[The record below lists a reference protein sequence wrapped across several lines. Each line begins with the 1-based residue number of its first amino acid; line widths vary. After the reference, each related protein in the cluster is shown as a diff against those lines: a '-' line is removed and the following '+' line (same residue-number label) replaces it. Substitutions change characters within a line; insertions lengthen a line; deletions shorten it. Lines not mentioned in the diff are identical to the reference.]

1 MNELQVTF
9 DGRSY
14 TFQPGQTVFIGRLS
28 DSSIVV
34 TDPTVSRRHAQL
46 TWGPAGWLFEN
57 LGQAR
62 AFQQGQEV
70 RQVIVRK
77 PIELSLAS
85 PQGPVVRLEPMA
97 AADPQATFQAPAQSA
112 FQAPAQSA
120 FQAPPRAAFQA
131 PPRAAFQA
139 PPRAAPPGAPSVG
152 PPPGSGPPEGLGS
165 PGGYGPPGGF
175 GPSSGYGPPPGGH
188 GPPPWALSAAAGA
201 GPRAAQHA
209 GVGDELA
216 TAFEILIPV
225 KTWLRDAGWRQGLRL
240 LVIAYALLPL
250 LFLALLSSS
259 SSLGVPGFAYSLY
272 VAPLWAI
279 AFWLLLRPG
288 RIGALE
294 IYVAIATIIWV
305 TIWLYV
311 VTVNINDQLV
321 NAVRSGNFLAA
332 LAVGYNEEIAKALP
346 ILLAALILLKFR
358 ATKLDVRMWMF
369 LGTISGLTF
378 GVLEERLYTEM
389 AIAQVA
395 RASAVS
401 QADAGVLDFA
411 FRVFVD
417 GFEHAVWAG
426 VAAFFIGIA
435 INYPRR
441 RWQLILLGI
450 SMVAVLHGLND
461 WSVSSFNSY
470 WPGILIQAV
479 SLLLFIGYTMSA
491 SSIERQVRRT
501 PLFRGDSMVMDI
513 VPEPKET
520 GGSLRSSA
528 RRRLQLAW
536 RRVAARGAFLVPVGA
551 VLRECP
557 VVRNIRPS
565 HIP

>member
-9 DGRSY
+9 DGRNS
-14 TFQPGQTVFIGRLS
+14 TFQPGQTVLIGRLS
-28 DSSIVV
+28 DNSIVV
-34 TDPTVSRRHAQL
+34 SDPTVSRRHAQL
-46 TWGPAGWLFEN
+46 TWGPVGWLFEN

-62 AFQQGQEV
+62 TFHDGQEV
-70 RQVIVRK
+70 KQIIVRK
-77 PIELSLAS
+77 PTDLSLGA
-85 PQGPVVRLEPMA
+85 PQGPILRLEPVASAGSPPTFPA
-97 AADPQATFQAPAQSA
+97 APQAAP
-112 FQAPAQSA
+112 F
-120 FQAPPRAAFQA
+120 
-131 PPRAAFQA
+131 
-139 PPRAAPPGAPSVG
+139 GAPSPAPQPGFG
-152 PPPGSGPPEGLGS
+152 PPPA
-165 PGGYGPPGGF
+165 
-175 GPSSGYGPPPGGH
+175 GYGPPPGGYGLPPGGF
-188 GPPPWALSAAAGA
+188 GPPPGGFGPPPGGLGALPGA
-201 GPRAAQHA
+201 GLRAAHHE
-209 GVGDELA
+209 GVGEELV

-225 KTWLRDAGWRQGLRL
+225 KSWLKDAGWHQGLRL

-259 SSLGVPGFAYSLY
+259 SSLSVPGFAYSLY

-288 RIGALE
+288 RIAALE
-294 IYVAIATIIWV
+294 IYIGIAIIVWV
-305 TIWLYV
+305 TIWLYA

-332 LAVGYNEEIAKALP
+332 LVVGYNEEITKALP
-346 ILLAALILLKFR
+346 VLLAALILLKFR

-378 GVLEERLYTEM
+378 GILEERLYTEM

-395 RASAVS
+395 NARAVS

-426 VAAFFIGIA
+426 VSAFFIGIA

-441 RWQLILLGI
+441 RWPLILLGI

-461 WSVSSFNSY
+461 WSVSAFNSY

-501 PLFRGDSMVMDI
+501 PLFRGDSIVMD
-513 VPEPKET
+513 VFSEPRDT
-520 GGSLRSSA
+520 GRS
-528 RRRLQLAW
+528 
-536 RRVAARGAFLVPVGA
+536 
-551 VLRECP
+551 
-557 VVRNIRPS
+557 
-565 HIP
+565 

>member
-1 MNELQVTF
+1 M
-9 DGRSY
+9 
-14 TFQPGQTVFIGRLS
+14 
-28 DSSIVV
+28 
-34 TDPTVSRRHAQL
+34 
-46 TWGPAGWLFEN
+46 
-57 LGQAR
+57 
-62 AFQQGQEV
+62 
-70 RQVIVRK
+70 
-77 PIELSLAS
+77 
-85 PQGPVVRLEPMA
+85 PV
-97 AADPQATFQAPAQSA
+97 
-112 FQAPAQSA
+112 
-120 FQAPPRAAFQA
+120 
-131 PPRAAFQA
+131 
-139 PPRAAPPGAPSVG
+139 
-152 PPPGSGPPEGLGS
+152 
-165 PGGYGPPGGF
+165 
-175 GPSSGYGPPPGGH
+175 
-188 GPPPWALSAAAGA
+188 
-201 GPRAAQHA
+201 
-209 GVGDELA
+209 VGDELA

-305 TIWLYV
+305 TIWLYA

-470 WPGILIQAV
+470 WPGILIQAI

-513 VPEPKET
+513 VSEPKET
-520 GGSLRSSA
+520 GGSLCWSA
-528 RRRLQLAW
+528 RRRSQLAW
-536 RRVAARGAFLVPVGA
+536 RRGAARGAYASKPDTALSTLRDQAIQDLLLVFVIANGQVRLCNTVASDRDTPFRTAGSA
-551 VLRECP
+551 LPSGLSHWIRE
-557 VVRNIRPS
+557 VRETL
-565 HIP
+565 

>member
-14 TFQPGQTVFIGRLS
+14 TFQPGQTVLIGRLS
-28 DSSIVV
+28 DSSIVIN
-34 TDPTVSRRHAQL
+34 DPTVSRRHAQL
-46 TWGPAGWLFEN
+46 TWGPVGWIFEN

-62 AFQQGQEV
+62 AFQHGQEV
-70 RQVIVRK
+70 KQVIVRK
-77 PIELSLAS
+77 PVELSLAS
-85 PQGPVVRLEPMA
+85 PQGPVVRLEPLDAPGSQA
-97 AADPQATFQAPAQSA
+97 APQADPQAASFGASPA
-112 FQAPAQSA
+112 
-120 FQAPPRAAFQA
+120 
-131 PPRAAFQA
+131 
-139 PPRAAPPGAPSVG
+139 G
-152 PPPGSGPPEGLGS
+152 PPPGF
-165 PGGYGPPGGF
+165 GPPGGL
-175 GPSSGYGPPPGGH
+175 GPPGGH
-188 GPPPWALSAAAGA
+188 GPPPGGYGPPPGGAGWPPGGPGASAGA
-201 GPRAAQHA
+201 GPRAAHPA
-209 GVGDELA
+209 GMGDELV

-279 AFWLLLRPG
+279 VFWLLLRPG
-288 RIGALE
+288 RIAALE
-294 IYVAIATIIWV
+294 IYVGIAIIVWV
-305 TIWLYV
+305 TIWLYA
-311 VTVNINDQLV
+311 VTININDHLV
-321 NAVRSGNFLAA
+321 NAVRNGNFLAA
-332 LAVGYNEEIAKALP
+332 LAVGYNEEITKALP

-395 RASAVS
+395 NASAVS

-441 RWQLILLGI
+441 RWQLILLGV

-461 WSVSSFNSY
+461 WSVSTFNSY
-470 WPGILIQAV
+470 WPGILIQAI

-501 PLFRGDSMVMDI
+501 PLFRGDSMAMDI
-513 VPEPKET
+513 LPEPKET
-520 GGSLRSSA
+520 GGS
-528 RRRLQLAW
+528 
-536 RRVAARGAFLVPVGA
+536 
-551 VLRECP
+551 
-557 VVRNIRPS
+557 
-565 HIP
+565 

>member
-1 MNELQVTF
+1 MNELQVTY

-14 TFQPGQTVFIGRLS
+14 TFQPGQTVLIGRLS
-28 DSSIVV
+28 DNSIVV
-34 TDPTVSRRHAQL
+34 SDPTVSRRHAQL

-70 RQVIVRK
+70 RQVIVRR
-77 PIELSLAS
+77 PVELSLAS
-85 PQGPVVRLEPMA
+85 PQGPVLRLESLDVAGAPA
-97 AADPQATFQAPAQSA
+97 PFEAGPQAAPIPAPA
-112 FQAPAQSA
+112 
-120 FQAPPRAAFQA
+120 
-131 PPRAAFQA
+131 
-139 PPRAAPPGAPSVG
+139 AAPPPGFGPPEALS
-152 PPPGSGPPEGLGS
+152 PPPGYGRP
-165 PGGYGPPGGF
+165 PGGYSPPPPGYVPP
-175 GPSSGYGPPPGGH
+175 PSYGPPPGGYA
-188 GPPPWALSAAAGA
+188 PPPGGWAAPPGA
-201 GPRAAQHA
+201 GPGAAHPP
-209 GVGDELA
+209 GVGDELVL
-216 TAFEILIPV
+216 AFEILVPI
-225 KTWLRDAGWRQGLRL
+225 KTWLKDAGWRQGLRL

-250 LFLALLSSS
+250 VFLALLSSS
-259 SSLGVPGFAYSLY
+259 SSLAVPGFAYSLY

-288 RIGALE
+288 RIAALE
-294 IYVAIATIIWV
+294 IYVGIAIIIWV

-311 VTVNINDQLV
+311 VTVSINDQLV
-321 NAVRSGNFLAA
+321 SAVRNGNFLAA
-332 LAVGYNEEIAKALP
+332 LAVGYNEEITKALP
-346 ILLAALILLKFR
+346 ILLAALILLRFR
-358 ATKLDVRMWMF
+358 ATKLNVRMWMF

-378 GVLEERLYTEM
+378 GILEERLYTEM

-395 RASAVS
+395 NASAVS

-441 RWQLILLGI
+441 RWQLILFGV
-450 SMVAVLHGLND
+450 SMVALLHGLND
-461 WSVSSFNSY
+461 WSVSTFNSY

-501 PLFRGDSMVMDI
+501 PLFRGDSMAMDI
-513 VPEPKET
+513 LSEPKET
-520 GGSLRSSA
+520 GGS
-528 RRRLQLAW
+528 
-536 RRVAARGAFLVPVGA
+536 
-551 VLRECP
+551 
-557 VVRNIRPS
+557 
-565 HIP
+565 

>member
-14 TFQPGQTVFIGRLS
+14 TFQPGQTVLIGRLS
-28 DSSIVV
+28 DNSIVV
-34 TDPTVSRRHAQL
+34 SDPTVSRRHAQL
-46 TWGPAGWLFEN
+46 TWGPVGWLFEN

-70 RQVIVRK
+70 TQVIVRR
-77 PIELSLAS
+77 PVELSLAS
-85 PQGPVVRLEPMA
+85 PQGPVLRLEPLDA
-97 AADPQATFQAPAQSA
+97 AGAPATFEAGPQAAPLG
-112 FQAPAQSA
+112 APS
-120 FQAPPRAAFQA
+120 
-131 PPRAAFQA
+131 
-139 PPRAAPPGAPSVG
+139 AAPP
-152 PPPGSGPPEGLGS
+152 PGF
-165 PGGYGPPGGF
+165 GPPG
-175 GPSSGYGPPPGGH
+175 GYGPPPGGY
-188 GPPPWALSAAAGA
+188 GPPPGGSGPPPGGYGPPPGGYGPPPGGWGPPPGGWAAPPGA
-201 GPRAAQHA
+201 GPRAAHPP
-209 GVGDELA
+209 GVGDELVL
-216 TAFEILIPV
+216 AFEILVPI
-225 KTWLRDAGWRQGLRL
+225 KTWLKDAGWHQGLRL

-259 SSLGVPGFAYSLY
+259 SSLAVPGFAYSLY

-279 AFWLLLRPG
+279 AFWLLIRPG
-288 RIGALE
+288 RIAALE
-294 IYVAIATIIWV
+294 IYVGIAIIVWV

-321 NAVRSGNFLAA
+321 NAVRNGNFLAA
-332 LAVGYNEEIAKALP
+332 LAVGYNEEITKALP

-358 ATKLDVRMWMF
+358 ATKLNVRMWMF

-378 GVLEERLYTEM
+378 GILEERLYTEM

-395 RASAVS
+395 NANAVS

-426 VAAFFIGIA
+426 VAAFFIGIG

-441 RWQLILLGI
+441 RWQLILFGI

-461 WSVSSFNSY
+461 WSVSRFNSY
-470 WPGILIQAV
+470 WPGISIQAV

-501 PLFRGDSMVMDI
+501 PMFRGDSMAMDI
-513 VPEPKET
+513 LSEPKDT
-520 GGSLRSSA
+520 GSS
-528 RRRLQLAW
+528 
-536 RRVAARGAFLVPVGA
+536 
-551 VLRECP
+551 
-557 VVRNIRPS
+557 
-565 HIP
+565 

>member
-9 DGRSY
+9 EGQSY
-14 TFQPGQTVFIGRLS
+14 SFQPGQTVFIGRLT
-28 DSSIVV
+28 DNSIVV
-34 TDPTVSRRHAQL
+34 SDPTVSRRHAQL

-62 AFQQGQEV
+62 AFQYGQGV
-70 RQVIVRK
+70 KQVIVSK
-77 PIELSLAS
+77 PIELSLAH
-85 PQGPVVRLEPMA
+85 PQGPVVRLEPLDA
-97 AADPQATFQAPAQSA
+97 AGPQAAFPAGPQ
-112 FQAPAQSA
+112 
-120 FQAPPRAAFQA
+120 AAFPAGPQ
-131 PPRAAFQA
+131 
-139 PPRAAPPGAPSVG
+139 AAPPGAPPAAS
-152 PPPGSGPPEGLGS
+152 PPGFGP
-165 PGGYGPPGGF
+165 PGGYGPPGSYGAS
-175 GPSSGYGPPPGGH
+175 GGYGPPGGYGPSGSYGPPGGYGASGSY
-188 GPPPWALSAAAGA
+188 GPPGSYGSPRSYGPRPGGSAPPPGA
-201 GPRAAQHA
+201 GPRAAHTA
-209 GVGDELA
+209 GVGDELVL
-216 TAFEILIPV
+216 AFEILIPV

-250 LFLALLSSS
+250 VFLALFSSS
-259 SSLGVPGFAYSLY
+259 SSLAVPGFAYSLY

-294 IYVAIATIIWV
+294 IYIGIGIIIWV
-305 TIWLYV
+305 TIWLYA

-321 NAVRSGNFLAA
+321 NAVRNGNFLAA

-358 ATKLDVRMWMF
+358 GTKLDVRMWMF

-378 GVLEERLYTEM
+378 GILEERLYTEI

-395 RASAVS
+395 HASVIS

-426 VAAFFIGIA
+426 VSAFFIGIA

-461 WSVSSFNSY
+461 WSVSTFNSY
-470 WPGILIQAV
+470 WPGILIQAI

-491 SSIERQVRRT
+491 SSIESQVRRT
-501 PLFRGDSMVMDI
+501 PLFRGDSMVMD
-513 VPEPKET
+513 VVSEQRET
-520 GGSLRSSA
+520 GGS
-528 RRRLQLAW
+528 
-536 RRVAARGAFLVPVGA
+536 
-551 VLRECP
+551 
-557 VVRNIRPS
+557 
-565 HIP
+565 

>member
-14 TFQPGQTVFIGRLS
+14 TFQPGQTVLIGRLS
-28 DSSIVV
+28 DNSVV
-34 TDPTVSRRHAQL
+34 VSDPTVSRRHAQL
-46 TWGPAGWLFEN
+46 TWGPVGWFFEN

-62 AFQQGQEV
+62 AFQHSQEV
-70 RQVIVRK
+70 KQVIVRK
-77 PIELSLAS
+77 PIELALAS
-85 PQGPVVRLEPMA
+85 PQGPVVRLESLDAAGPQA
-97 AADPQATFQAPAQSA
+97 AAQASSQA
-112 FQAPAQSA
+112 APFGA
-120 FQAPPRAAFQA
+120 RAAVPA
-131 PPRAAFQA
+131 PGFG
-139 PPRAAPPGAPSVG
+139 PPGGLG
-152 PPPGSGPPEGLGS
+152 PPPGSYGPA
-165 PGGYGPPGGF
+165 PGGYGRPPA
-175 GPSSGYGPPPGGH
+175 GPGAPADAGPP
-188 GPPPWALSAAAGA
+188 AAH
-201 GPRAAQHA
+201 PA
-209 GVGDELA
+209 GVGDELV

-225 KTWLRDAGWRQGLRL
+225 KTWLRDARWHQGLRL

-288 RIGALE
+288 RIAALE
-294 IYVAIATIIWV
+294 IYVGLAIIAWV
-305 TIWLYV
+305 TIWLYA
-311 VTVNINDQLV
+311 VTININDHLV
-321 NAVRSGNFLAA
+321 NAVRNGNFLAA
-332 LAVGYNEEIAKALP
+332 LAVGYNEEISKALP

-378 GVLEERLYTEM
+378 GVLEERLYTEL

-395 RASAVS
+395 NASAVS

-417 GFEHAVWAG
+417 GFEHAVWTG

-441 RWQLILLGI
+441 RWQLILLGV

-461 WSVSSFNSY
+461 WSVSTFNSY
-470 WPGILIQAV
+470 WPGILIQAI

-501 PLFRGDSMVMDI
+501 PLFRGDSMAMD
-513 VPEPKET
+513 VLSEPKEKA
-520 GGSLRSSA
+520 GS
-528 RRRLQLAW
+528 
-536 RRVAARGAFLVPVGA
+536 
-551 VLRECP
+551 
-557 VVRNIRPS
+557 
-565 HIP
+565 

>member
-1 MNELQVTF
+1 
-9 DGRSY
+9 
-14 TFQPGQTVFIGRLS
+14 
-28 DSSIVV
+28 
-34 TDPTVSRRHAQL
+34 
-46 TWGPAGWLFEN
+46 
-57 LGQAR
+57 
-62 AFQQGQEV
+62 
-70 RQVIVRK
+70 
-77 PIELSLAS
+77 
-85 PQGPVVRLEPMA
+85 
-97 AADPQATFQAPAQSA
+97 
-112 FQAPAQSA
+112 
-120 FQAPPRAAFQA
+120 
-131 PPRAAFQA
+131 
-139 PPRAAPPGAPSVG
+139 
-152 PPPGSGPPEGLGS
+152 
-165 PGGYGPPGGF
+165 
-175 GPSSGYGPPPGGH
+175 
-188 GPPPWALSAAAGA
+188 
-201 GPRAAQHA
+201 
-209 GVGDELA
+209 VGDELA

-225 KTWLRDAGWRQGLRL
+225 KTWLGDAGWRQGLRL

-259 SSLGVPGFAYSLY
+259 SSLSVPGFAYSLY

-305 TIWLYV
+305 TIWLFA

-321 NAVRSGNFLAA
+321 SAVRGGNFLAA
-332 LAVGYNEEIAKALP
+332 LAVGYNEEITKALP

-395 RASAVS
+395 HASAVP

-470 WPGILIQAV
+470 WPGILIQAI

-513 VPEPKET
+513 LSEPKET
-520 GGSLRSSA
+520 GGS
-528 RRRLQLAW
+528 
-536 RRVAARGAFLVPVGA
+536 
-551 VLRECP
+551 
-557 VVRNIRPS
+557 
-565 HIP
+565 

>member
-1 MNELQVTF
+1 MNELHVTF

-14 TFQPGQTVFIGRLS
+14 DFQPGHTVLIGRLS
-28 DSSIVV
+28 DNSVV
-34 TDPTVSRRHAQL
+34 VSDPTVSRRHAQL

-62 AFQQGQEV
+62 TFDHGQEV
-70 RQVIVRK
+70 RQVIVRQ
-77 PIELSLAS
+77 PVELSLAS
-85 PQGPVVRLEPMA
+85 PQGPVVRLEPLA
-97 AADPQATFQAPAQSA
+97 APGAPATY
-112 FQAPAQSA
+112 QAEPQ
-120 FQAPPRAAFQA
+120 AAFQA
-131 PPRAAFQA
+131 EPQA
-139 PPRAAPPGAPSVG
+139 G
-152 PPPGSGPPEGLGS
+152 PAG
-165 PGGYGPPGGF
+165 
-175 GPSSGYGPPPGGH
+175 GYGPPPGGYGAPGSY
-188 GPPPWALSAAAGA
+188 GPPPGAYPPPGARPAGH
-201 GPRAAQHA
+201 P
-209 GVGDELA
+209 GVGDELVL
-216 TAFEILIPV
+216 AFEILVPV

-288 RIGALE
+288 RITAQE
-294 IYVAIATIIWV
+294 VYIAIAIIVWV

-311 VTVNINDQLV
+311 VTININDHLV

-332 LAVGYNEEIAKALP
+332 LVVGYNEEITKALP
-346 ILLAALILLKFR
+346 ILLAALFLLKYR

-395 RASAVS
+395 NASAVS

-441 RWQLILLGI
+441 RWQLILLGV

-461 WSVSSFNSY
+461 WSVSTFNSY

-501 PLFRGDSMVMDI
+501 PLFRGDSMAMEI
-513 VPEPKET
+513 ISEPKDQH
-520 GGSLRSSA
+520 RS
-528 RRRLQLAW
+528 
-536 RRVAARGAFLVPVGA
+536 
-551 VLRECP
+551 
-557 VVRNIRPS
+557 
-565 HIP
+565 

>member
-9 DGRSY
+9 DGRTY
-14 TFQPGQTVFIGRLS
+14 TFQPGQTVLIGRLS
-28 DSSIVV
+28 DNSIVV
-34 TDPTVSRRHAQL
+34 SDPTVSRRHAQL
-46 TWGPAGWLFEN
+46 TWGPVGWIFEN

-62 AFQQGQEV
+62 AFQHGQEV
-70 RQVIVRK
+70 KQVIVRK

-85 PQGPVVRLEPMA
+85 PQGPVVRLEPLDA
-97 AADPQATFQAPAQSA
+97 AGSQPAPQATPQ
-112 FQAPAQSA
+112 
-120 FQAPPRAAFQA
+120 
-131 PPRAAFQA
+131 
-139 PPRAAPPGAPSVG
+139 AAPSGASPADS
-152 PPPGSGPPEGLGS
+152 PPGFGLPAGLGS
-165 PGGYGPPGGF
+165 PGGYGPPGYGSP
-175 GPSSGYGPPPGGH
+175 GGYAPPGYAPPPGGY
-188 GPPPWALSAAAGA
+188 GWPPGVPGAPIGA
-201 GPRAAQHA
+201 GRRAAHPA
-209 GVGDELA
+209 GVGDELV

-225 KTWLRDAGWRQGLRL
+225 KSWLRDAGWRQGLRL

-279 AFWLLLRPG
+279 AFWLLVRPG
-288 RIGALE
+288 RIAALE
-294 IYVAIATIIWV
+294 IYVGIAIIVWV
-305 TIWLYV
+305 TIWLYA
-311 VTVNINDQLV
+311 VTVNINDHLV

-332 LAVGYNEEIAKALP
+332 LAVGYNEEITKALP

-358 ATKLDVRMWMF
+358 DTKLDVRMWMF

-378 GVLEERLYTEM
+378 GILEERLYTEM

-395 RASAVS
+395 NANAVS

-441 RWQLILLGI
+441 RWQLILLGV
-450 SMVAVLHGLND
+450 SMVALLHGLND
-461 WSVSSFNSY
+461 WSVSTFNSY
-470 WPGILIQAV
+470 WPGILIQAI

-501 PLFRGDSMVMDI
+501 PLFRGDSMAMEI
-513 VPEPKET
+513 ISEPKET
-520 GGSLRSSA
+520 GGS
-528 RRRLQLAW
+528 
-536 RRVAARGAFLVPVGA
+536 
-551 VLRECP
+551 
-557 VVRNIRPS
+557 
-565 HIP
+565 

>member
-14 TFQPGQTVFIGRLS
+14 TFQPGQTVYIGRLS
-28 DSSIVV
+28 DNSIVV
-34 TDPTVSRRHAQL
+34 GDPTVSRRHAQL
-46 TWGPAGWLFEN
+46 TWGPVGWLFEN

-62 AFQQGQEV
+62 TFQQGQEIK
-70 RQVIVRK
+70 QVIVRK
-77 PIELSLAS
+77 PTELSLAS
-85 PQGPVVRLEPMA
+85 PQGPVLHLEPPESA
-97 AADPQATFQAPAQSA
+97 GSQATFQAGPQATFQAGPQ
-112 FQAPAQSA
+112 
-120 FQAPPRAAFQA
+120 
-131 PPRAAFQA
+131 
-139 PPRAAPPGAPSVG
+139 AAP
-152 PPPGSGPPEGLGS
+152 
-165 PGGYGPPGGF
+165 F
-175 GPSSGYGPPPGGH
+175 GVPSSAPHPGFGPPPGGP
-188 GPPPWALSAAAGA
+188 GPAGGYGPLPGGWVAPGGA
-201 GPRAAQHA
+201 GPRAAQHE
-209 GVGDELA
+209 GVGEELV
-216 TAFEILIPV
+216 TAFEILIPI
-225 KTWLRDAGWRQGLRL
+225 KTWLKDAGWHQGLRL

-259 SSLGVPGFAYSLY
+259 SSLSVPGFAYSLY

-288 RIGALE
+288 RIAALE
-294 IYVAIATIIWV
+294 IYVGIAIVVWV
-305 TIWLYV
+305 TIWLYL

-332 LAVGYNEEIAKALP
+332 LVVGYNEEITKALP
-346 ILLAALILLKFR
+346 ILLAALVLLKFR

-378 GVLEERLYTEM
+378 GILEERLYTEM

-395 RASAVS
+395 SANVVS

-426 VAAFFIGIA
+426 VSAFFIGIA

-441 RWQLILLGI
+441 RWQLILLGV

-461 WSVSSFNSY
+461 WSVSEFNSY

-479 SLLLFIGYTMSA
+479 SLLLFLGYTMSA

-501 PLFRGDSMVMDI
+501 PLFRGDSMAMEI
-513 VPEPKET
+513 ISEPRDP
-520 GGSLRSSA
+520 G
-528 RRRLQLAW
+528 RR
-536 RRVAARGAFLVPVGA
+536 
-551 VLRECP
+551 
-557 VVRNIRPS
+557 
-565 HIP
+565 

>member
-14 TFQPGQTVFIGRLS
+14 TFQPGQTVYIGRLS
-28 DSSIVV
+28 DNSIVV
-34 TDPTVSRRHAQL
+34 SDPTVSRRHAQL
-46 TWGPAGWLFEN
+46 TWGPVGWAYEN

-62 AFQQGQEV
+62 AFQQGQEIS
-70 RQVIVRK
+70 QVIVRK
-77 PIELSLAS
+77 PTELSLAS
-85 PQGPVVRLEPMA
+85 PQGPVLRLEPLESA
-97 AADPQATFQAPAQSA
+97 GAPVTSQ
-112 FQAPAQSA
+112 
-120 FQAPPRAAFQA
+120 
-131 PPRAAFQA
+131 
-139 PPRAAPPGAPSVG
+139 AAPFGAPSAAPQPGFG
-152 PPPGSGPPEGLGS
+152 PPPG
-165 PGGYGPPGGF
+165 GYAPPPGN
-175 GPSSGYGPPPGGH
+175 YGPPPGNY
-188 GPPPWALSAAAGA
+188 GPPAGGYPPPGNYGPSPGWVMPGGL
-201 GPRAAQHA
+201 GPRAAHHE
-209 GVGDELA
+209 GVGEELV
-216 TAFEILIPV
+216 TAFEILIPI
-225 KTWLRDAGWRQGLRL
+225 KQWIKDAGWHQGLRL

-250 LFLALLSSS
+250 LFLALLSNS
-259 SSLGVPGFAYSLY
+259 SSLSVPGFAYSLY

-288 RIGALE
+288 RIAALE
-294 IYVAIATIIWV
+294 IYVGIAIVVWV
-305 TIWLYV
+305 TIWVYA

-321 NAVRSGNFLAA
+321 NAVRNGNFLAS
-332 LAVGYNEEIAKALP
+332 LAVGYNEEITKALP
-346 ILLAALILLKFR
+346 ILLAALVLLKFR

-395 RASAVS
+395 SANVVS

-426 VAAFFIGIA
+426 VSAFFIGIA

-441 RWQLILLGI
+441 RWPIILLGV

-461 WSVSSFNSY
+461 WSVSQFNSY

-501 PLFRGDSMVMDI
+501 PLFRGDSMAMEI
-513 VPEPKET
+513 ISEPKDPGRGPAGNV
-520 GGSLRSSA
+520 GGS
-528 RRRLQLAW
+528 
-536 RRVAARGAFLVPVGA
+536 
-551 VLRECP
+551 
-557 VVRNIRPS
+557 
-565 HIP
+565 